1 MASPTWQANLM
12 SADEAMLGGIPDRE
26 APLPALPHIPKA
38 VPSVLSRAEFQ
49 EVVLQRTN
57 LETASS
63 LPLGSLGCG
72 AEVSNGRMS
81 PTYPTLGG
89 VAYPSSW
96 RSVPAPLEPAWRGAE
111 AGRSF
116 SSRAPLGWTIHLEQG
131 LTASGPSHVAQEVR
145 PASSSAASGTAPAVA
160 TGGAP
165 SPYSV
170 GGTSA
175 QLTTSKASV
184 STAVSSMPPCRSV
197 QFVNAQ
203 ASFASVVPAVIAP
216 SSPCFTPCGTP
227 QSPCRSASVVPAV
240 APSSPC
246 MTQCRTPQSPCRS
259 VQFVNPQ
266 ATLLTS
272 ASVVPAVVAP
282 SSPCM
287 TQCRTSQ
294 SPCRAPQFVPQASPG
309 KAVAPGLVASPC
321 GVHMFQVRQPS
332 ASPAP
337 VPLRS
342 RVWTRRS
349 PQASQGD
356 RSSSP
361 LKCLPV
367 KYSRQDRDRAD
378 PPQDFESLMA
388 EARLRLKEKV
398 DGVVSQAKMPPLE
411 VSLLPSKPRTADPEE
426 MSSRSRL
433 EPREDNE
440 PPKSAA
446 PSLETRAEL
455 ASLAKLEALLA
466 KSSTDESGRRPQR
479 KSPAPSMESTDFP
492 SLAKLEALLAETS
505 KSDSPRRRPS
515 DLLRKSAPSQEL
527 ASTDVGAPTGKCSSH
542 RSQRS
547 QSSSAPESVPS
558 RDLAAGDDYLRRPLF
573 VGSKEASPLSRSA
586 SEEDQWLYKSWR
598 SPSRS
603 SAQEWL
609 SNQDR
614 LEGERARSSLV
625 KTQSVPTL
633 VQGPELNEPK
643 VLILWEKPERPS
655 MSRTSTNENI
665 QWRWRNEM

>member
-216 SSPCFTPCGTP
+216 SSPCFTPCG
-227 QSPCRSASVVPAV
+227 
-240 APSSPC
+240 
-246 MTQCRTPQSPCRS
+246 TPQSPCRS